1 MLGKRDKLRKQRE
14 EEMMLQIFM
23 EDSVENN
30 LDKKIRKQNKI
41 K

>member
-1 MLGKRDKLRKQRE
+1 MGKRDKLRKQRE